1 MNNLVL
7 VDLENNI
14 IGSEDKL
21 VVHEQGLLHR
31 AFSIIVYNDKRELL
45 LQRRALNKYHTP
57 NLWTNTCCSHP
68 YVNESYDEAINRRLY
83 QEMGLNC
90 KLFESFNFIYK
101 SILDGGMIEHEHD
114 TVFIGQSKKLPKLN
128 PSEAS
133 DYMYLNVKD
142 LVAYIES
149 NPEIFTPWFKI
160 IVKKLDYDFFS
171 FKNFYMY
178 A

>member
-45 LQRRALNKYHTP
+45 LQRRASNKYHTP

-68 YVNESYDEAINRRLY
+68 YVNESYDDAINRRLY
-83 QEMGLNC
+83 SRNGI
-90 KLFESFNFIYK
+90 KL
-101 SILDGGMIEHEHD
+101 
-114 TVFIGQSKKLPKLN
+114 
-128 PSEAS
+128 
-133 DYMYLNVKD
+133 
-142 LVAYIES
+142 
-149 NPEIFTPWFKI
+149 
-160 IVKKLDYDFFS
+160 
-171 FKNFYMY
+171 
-178 A
+178 